1 MATSLFDRNLF
12 TRYRILLH
20 ILFWAGMVIYEVL
33 IWGLVDNKFT
43 EKLNTSLLELPVKIA
58 ATYFTL
64 YFLIDRFLVKG
75 KYTQFILL
83 LVLSMASFGI
93 ILRALNYHFIYP
105 VYYPQGMSM
114 SMLFLPKV
122 LISVFVIFSLVAIV
136 ASFHL
141 IRHYYQ
147 HQQATQLLQQS
158 AQQLE
163 KEKLAAE
170 LKLLKSQINPHFLFN
185 TLNNLYVLTLNNSGK
200 APDMI
205 HKLSQ
210 LMSYMLYDS
219 NQAEVPLE
227 MEIKYIKNYIDL
239 EKIRYG
245 ERLEVLLR
253 VYERTDGIMIAPLLI
268 LPLVENSFKHGAS
281 HQLEGGWIHVDIDV
295 RDNTLLIKVEN
306 NKVHLE
312 NGHRPSGIG
321 LSNARKRL
329 NHVYPNRHSLQLFD
343 EDDTFLAVLR
353 ISLTD
358 ENILPPIAEDAE
370 EAWSEKENLKS

>member
-1 MATSLFDRNLF
+1 MTTALFDKNIF
-12 TRYRILLH
+12 TRYRIPIH
-20 ILFWAGMVIYEVL
+20 ILFWVCMVIYEVL
-33 IWGLVDNKFT
+33 IWGLVDDKYN

-75 KYTQFILL
+75 KYTQFALL
-83 LVLSMASFGI
+83 LVLSMATFGV
-93 ILRALNYHFIYP
+93 ILRAINYYFIYP
-105 VYYPQGMSM
+105 VYYPEGMSM

-147 HQQATQLLQQS
+147 HQQATQLLQQA

-163 KEKLAAE
+163 KEKLSAE

-185 TLNNLYVLTLNNSGK
+185 TLNNLYVLTLNNSNK

-219 NQAEVPLE
+219 NLPEVPLE
-227 MEIKYIKNYIDL
+227 MEIKYIKNYVDL
-239 EKIRYG
+239 EKLRYG
-245 ERLEVLLR
+245 DRLEVLLR
-253 VYERTDGIMIAPLLI
+253 VYEKTDGIMIAPLLI

-281 HQLEGGWIHVDIDV
+281 NQLDGGWIHVDIDV
-295 RDNTLLIKVEN
+295 RESTLLIKVEN
-306 NKVHLE
+306 NKIEFEKE
-312 NGHRPSGIG
+312 NMDQNTERPSGIG
-321 LSNARKRL
+321 LENARKRL
-329 NHVYPNRHSLQLFD
+329 NHLYPGRHSLQLFNE
-343 EDDTFLAVLR
+343 EDRFLAVLK
-353 ISLTD
+353 L
-358 ENILPPIAEDAE
+358 EV
-370 EAWSEKENLKS
+370 

>member
-1 MATSLFDRNLF
+1 MTATFFDSNFFR
-12 TRYRILLH
+12 RYRVMFH
-20 ILFWAGMVIYEVL
+20 VVFWAGMVIYEVL
-33 IWGLVDNKFT
+33 IWGLVDNKYG
-43 EKLNTSLLELPVKIA
+43 EKLNTSLLELPIKIG

-75 KYTQFILL
+75 KYTQFTIL
-83 LVLSMASFGI
+83 LVLSMAGFGI
-93 ILRALNYHFIYP
+93 ILRALNYYFIYP
-105 VYYPQGMSM
+105 VYYPEGMSM

-122 LISVFVIFSLVAIV
+122 LISVFVIFSLVAIA

-147 HQQATQLLQQS
+147 HQQASQLLERA

-163 KEKLAAE
+163 KEKLSAE

-219 NQAEVPLE
+219 NQPEVPLE
-227 MEIKYIKNYIDL
+227 MEIKYISNYIDL
-239 EKIRYG
+239 EKVRYG

-253 VYERTDGIMIAPLLI
+253 VYEKTDGIHIAPLLI

-281 HQLEGGWIHVDIDV
+281 NQLNGGWIHIDIDV

-306 NKVHLE
+306 NKVSLE

-321 LSNARKRL
+321 LDNARKRL
-329 NHVYPNRHSLQLFD
+329 NHLYPGRHSLQLFD
-343 EDDTFLAVLR
+343 EDDRFLAVLK
-353 ISLTD
+353 ISLTGEPVSTFVEED
-358 ENILPPIAEDAE
+358 TDDALPEP
-370 EAWSEKENLKS
+370 KS

>member
-1 MATSLFDRNLF
+1 MTTTLFDRNLF
-12 TRYRILLH
+12 TRYRIPLH
-20 ILFWAGMVIYEVL
+20 ILFWVGMVIYEVG
-33 IWGLVDNKFT
+33 IWGLVDNKFG

-75 KYTQFILL
+75 KYTQFAILV
-83 LVLSMASFGI
+83 VLSMAFFGV
-93 ILRALNYHFIYP
+93 ILRVINYTFIYP
-105 VYYPQGMSM
+105 VYYPEGMSAGM
-114 SMLFLPKV
+114 FFLPKV

-147 HQQATQLLQQS
+147 HQQATQQLQQA

-227 MEIKYIKNYIDL
+227 MEINYIRNYIDL
-239 EKIRYG
+239 EKVRYG

-253 VYERTDGIMIAPLLI
+253 VYQRTDGISIAPLLI

-281 HQLEGGWIHVDIDV
+281 NQLEGGWIHIDIDV

-306 NKVHLE
+306 NKVDFDK
-312 NGHRPSGIG
+312 GHRPSGIG
-321 LSNARKRL
+321 LENARKRL
-329 NHVYPNRHSLQLFD
+329 NHLYPNRHSLQLFD
-343 EDDTFLAVLR
+343 GEDTFLAVLK
-353 ISLTD
+353 ISLNNEPVPETVLEESS
-358 ENILPPIAEDAE
+358 ENQ
-370 EAWSEKENLKS
+370 